1 MTISKDKI
9 TKAVGYIRLSTEKQA
24 ADDQNFENQ
33 AEKIRK
39 ACQRRGLTVLTI
51 CEDTCSGADPLGGVR
66 REGLV
71 DAVNRARSE
80 PAVLVIT
87 EPTRLF
93 RNVEAARE
101 FLAKLDVPVFSVRDG
116 RFMKAPALL
125 RAIERGEASVHA
137 IRQGTVEAMAR
148 KSKQHSLD
156 PANAV
161 TRSLA
166 AKRSAEV
173 RTRKS
178 DNIAMQVAQILRSD
192 PAYRDLSNRALAD
205 LLNRQRL
212 LTGWRRAWTQNSIRA
227 ARKKAIELIE
237 MMDEVDNMDDGL
249 DLVPDQ
255 VVATVSA
262 DIVPVSSQ
270 GIAEKDEPHP
280 VTSAEN
286 SDHAEDDDGMEQ
298 LRKLPGFGVF

>member
-9 TKAVGYIRLSTEKQA
+9 TKAVGYIRLSTDKQA
-24 ADDQNFENQ
+24 ADDQNFEKQ

-39 ACQRRGLTVLTI
+39 ACKRRGLTVLTI
-51 CEDTCSGADPLGGVR
+51 CEDTGSGADPLGGIR

-80 PAVLVIT
+80 RAVLVIT

-125 RAIERGEASVHA
+125 RAIDRGEASVHA
-137 IRQGTVEAMAR
+137 IRQGTVEAMA
-148 KSKQHSLD
+148 KKNKNHSPDLS
-156 PANAV
+156 NAAV
-161 TRSLA
+161 RSLA
-166 AKRSAEV
+166 AKKSAEV

-178 DNIAMQVAQILRSD
+178 DNIAMQIAQILRSD

-212 LTGWRRAWTQNSIRA
+212 LTGWQRPWTQNSIRF
-227 ARKKAIELIE
+227 ARKKAMDLIE
-237 MMDEVDNMDDGL
+237 MMDEVDNMDDRL

-255 VVATVSA
+255 AVATVSV
-262 DIVPVSSQ
+262 DIVPISSQ
-270 GIAEKDEPHP
+270 GVAEKDEPHP

-286 SDHAEDDDGMEQ
+286 SDDVEDDDGMEQ
-298 LRKLPGFGVF
+298 LRKLSGFGVF